1 MNQINPRNAKQER
14 DPEIDRLLT
23 TDETAAL
30 LNMAANTLAKGR
42 MEGNRRHPPHIK
54 IGRLVRYSTRDL
66 SEFIR
71 RRTASN
77 AAR

>member
-1 MNQINPRNAKQER
+1 MNHTTPRNVGQEGG
-14 DPEIDRLLT
+14 PEIDRLLT

-77 AAR
+77 TAQ